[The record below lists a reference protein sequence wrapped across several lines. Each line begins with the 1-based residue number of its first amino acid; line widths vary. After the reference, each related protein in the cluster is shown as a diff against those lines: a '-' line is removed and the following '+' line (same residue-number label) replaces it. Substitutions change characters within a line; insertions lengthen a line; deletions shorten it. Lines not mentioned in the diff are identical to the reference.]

1 MLYVLFWKENGN
13 METGFKYKPFKIC
26 LWFSH
31 SIRDFFFQSLELI
44 EYIVE
49 KVKLLFILLVTTP
62 LSRVMKDL
70 KYFQKVFKKN
80 LLKHF
85 LYIFMAKFR
94 FINFE
99 FLEISSTK
107 FI

>member
-1 MLYVLFWKENGN
+1 M
-13 METGFKYKPFKIC
+13 C
-26 LWFSH
+26 LWLSH
-31 SIRDFFFQSLELI
+31 SIWDFFFQSLELI

-80 LLKHF
+80 LLK
-85 LYIFMAKFR
+85 
-94 FINFE
+94 
-99 FLEISSTK
+99 
-107 FI
+107 